1 MVTCCEKP
9 GDSTCSWWMMHAA
22 DADDHAACVGC
33 LDSFRHLGPP
43 RTTSW
48 RCSWTPCCW
57 ADGFSTPHATLGGC
71 QVHCVP
77 AHGGRV
83 PNTATWRFPQTD
95 RSSSVSQFRC
105 LTVYPYQKTPHNL
118 VCLLI
123 FVLINKI
130 GRPHQNCS
138 MSLLS
143 YSWGTLFRSVNWST
157 IWSL

>member
-1 MVTCCEKP
+1 MVTFCEKP

-22 DADDHAACVGC
+22 DADDHATCVGC

-43 RTTSW
+43 RTPSW
-48 RCSWTPCCW
+48 RCSWTPCCS
-57 ADGFSTPHATLGGC
+57 ADGLSTPHAT
-71 QVHCVP
+71 P
-77 AHGGRV
+77 GRLSG
-83 PNTATWRFPQTD
+83 AL
-95 RSSSVSQFRC
+95 RSSAWWIWTNGRPLAFSANGPFLKRFSVPLSDS
-105 LTVYPYQKTPHNL
+105 YPYQKTPHNL

-138 MSLLS
+138 MSILH
-143 YSWGTLFRSVNWST
+143 YFWKTLFRIVNWST